1 MKQTCK
7 YHPAEQANWFC
18 SHDGILFCDDC
29 VAIEESG
36 DRARCFLCNKP
47 VSAVGRRIAQDPFW
61 RILSHFVEYPF
72 AREPMLL
79 ALVACLP
86 LGLLPP
92 DLVGFGIAA
101 GLGVLLGGM
110 GAAMAEQTINGQ
122 MRPPG
127 IRAVL
132 TADPW
137 PAGVQQWLLFAL
149 ACIGTGYAYVYLGMI
164 MGSLVALAVWLVL
177 PAFLLE
183 LHIGGS
189 LLNVL
194 FQPQR
199 PFGHMFTV
207 GVDYFIAWGVLFG
220 LFTAGAIL
228 ASILH
233 DLLPHLVGW
242 PLAGMVAA
250 WMYFMTMHLV
260 GYLACQHREAL
271 GYLTV
276 ATELTERRRRNR
288 RPEDDRRM
296 RVLLQ
301 EGRFDKVVSLYK
313 LRLEKR
319 KQDLGLTEQ
328 YERILQAL
336 GRDEERLELADDYLG
351 LLLKD
356 DQPYRVLE
364 LLKRYRETDPAFKPG
379 TAQLTWDVAQ
389 LLAENGQQ
397 KLAVNL
403 LQDLHKRAPTWP
415 QLPAAYLFIARL
427 LKNEFN
433 LPGKAEQ
440 YIRFVETRFREP
452 KNQDLAR
459 ACREELGLARA

>member
-7 YHPAEQANWFC
+7 YHPGEQANWFC

-29 VAIEESG
+29 VAVEESG

-47 VSAVGRRIAQDPFW
+47 LSTVGRRIAEDPFW
-61 RILSHFVEYPF
+61 RILSHFVEYPL
-72 AREPMLL
+72 ARDPMLL

-92 DLVGFGIAA
+92 DLIGMAIAA
-101 GLGVLLGGM
+101 GLGVALGGM
-110 GAAMAEQTINGQ
+110 GAVMAEQTINGH
-122 MRPPG
+122 MRAPA
-127 IRAVL
+127 IRAIL
-132 TADPW
+132 DGDPW
-137 PAGVQQWLLFAL
+137 PAGIQQWLLFAL
-149 ACIGTGYAYVYLGMI
+149 ACIGIGYAYVHLGMI
-164 MGSLVALAVWLVL
+164 TGSFVALAVWLVL
-177 PAFLLE
+177 PALLLE
-183 LHIGGS
+183 VHIGGS

-199 PFGHMFTV
+199 PLGHMMTV
-207 GVDYFIAWGVLFG
+207 GPDYFIAWLVLFA
-220 LFTAGAIL
+220 LFTGGALL

-233 DLLPHLVGW
+233 DLLPSLLGW

-250 WMYFMTMHLV
+250 WLYYLSMHLV

-276 ATELTERRRRNR
+276 ATELTDRRRRNR
-288 RPEDDRRM
+288 RPEDDRRL

-301 EGRFDKVVSLYK
+301 EGRFDKVVGLYK
-313 LRLEKR
+313 MRLEKR
-319 KQDLGLTEQ
+319 KEDLGLTEQ

-336 GRDEERLELADDYLG
+336 GRDEERLELADSYLG
-351 LLLKD
+351 LLIKD

-364 LLKRYRETDPAFKPG
+364 LIKRYRETDPAFKPG
-379 TAQLTWDVAQ
+379 SAQLTWDVAR
-389 LLAENGQQ
+389 LVAENGQP

-433 LPGKAEQ
+433 LGGKAEQ
-440 YIRFVETRFREP
+440 YIRFVESRFREQ
-452 KNQDLAR
+452 KNQELAR
-459 ACREELGLARA
+459 ACREELGLPRS